1 LRWEIGNRSEPA
13 QGSRRGLVVAATVTM
28 DAGAKSSGGGGEGNM
43 AVKETCVNS
52 YKIRSKLRE
61 KKERDFATA
70 ERTT

>member
-1 LRWEIGNRSEPA
+1 
-13 QGSRRGLVVAATVTM
+13 VVAATVTM